1 MSRDPAVLFYTSDFL
16 TGTSR
21 MSDEQ
26 CGQYIRALCSQHQEG
41 HFQREELLQILKSN
55 DSSVWKKFV
64 QDSDGLFFN
73 ERMDEEIEKRI
84 TYCNSKSHKGIS
96 GRKKKSSSNHMISDR
111 KSTGNHTE
119 NENDNVIENGISE
132 GVQGEREKTFRAD
145 VDSFLE
151 YPAAMREKFVR
162 YWTEPNKSKTKMRF
176 QLEKTWDTKRR
187 LETWAS
193 RDKSF
198 SPVSDREQKQA
209 GQYQQPAQPLPIL
222 DIFGGKKN

>member
-1 MSRDPAVLFYTSDFL
+1 MSKDPAVLFYTSDFL

-21 MSDEQ
+21 FSDDQ

-41 HFQREELLQILKSN
+41 HFTRSELLQILKSN
-55 DSSVWKKFV
+55 DSPVWRKFKV
-64 QDSDGLFFN
+64 DSDGLFFN
-73 ERMDEEIEKRI
+73 ERMDEEIEKRT
-84 TYCNSKSHKGIS
+84 TYCNSKSHKGIA
-96 GRKKKSSSNHMISDR
+96 GRKKKSSDNHMISDR

-119 NENDNVIENGISE
+119 NDNDNDIGIGISE
-132 GVQGEREKTFRAD
+132 GVQGEKEEIFSSE
-145 VDSFLE
+145 VNLFLE
-151 YPAAMREKFVR
+151 YPATMREKFIR

-198 SPVSDREQKQA
+198 STRSHADNQRA
-209 GQYQQPAQPLPIL
+209 GQYPEPDRPLPIL
-222 DIFGGKKN
+222 DLSGGANG